1 MMTRPAP
8 INRRLDGMLPAEKK
22 LAIHVM
28 LAAGDW
34 PEEARANLVD
44 HIVQALD
51 EAFDAGVEATLA
63 ANETAC
69 CCGVDGSVVGS
80 ASTDASIE
88 ALARTALVLDVG
100 GGP

>member
-1 MMTRPAP
+1 MMMRPAP
-8 INRRLDGMLPAEKK
+8 INRRLDGMLPAEKR
-22 LAIHVM
+22 LAIHVT

-34 PEEARANLVD
+34 PEESRRNLVD
-44 HIVQALD
+44 HIVKALD

-63 ANETAC
+63 ANETLC
-69 CCGVDGSVVGS
+69 RCDSDEPVDGGVL
-80 ASTDASIE
+80 TDTNIE